1 MKKCCI
7 VVTLNGDLVVES
19 IWINKTTQQRQRICS
34 IRADYGNFHSIY
46 RRKTRTSVLI
56 PFFFFFFSLN
66 STCNLSSFFFP
77 LFFFFYFTSSPLSP
91 ISGPSVIMSN
101 PPAVQQGLFVATP
114 TRIDLLQSPGVDPQ
128 IPDIEEAHHDLLL
141 PPSVLELQS
150 QQQQQHTPG
159 SADFGDSTS
168 SNPTTASLNSQ
179 PITPLGTLHE
189 YPSSHTA
196 ISSQTPS
203 TIDDHDD
210 EIHIV
215 AEQPPQL
222 HDPLGFEYYDLD
234 QLPSSRA
241 SLADEPLSPTTDP
254 TGGLRRRGSKIVNRL
269 RELTKSREE
278 LTFPSQGTPTVT
290 SSPGVLKK
298 LGSSIKRRVSNPILE
313 TKPAK

>member
-1 MKKCCI
+1 
-7 VVTLNGDLVVES
+7 
-19 IWINKTTQQRQRICS
+19 
-34 IRADYGNFHSIY
+34 
-46 RRKTRTSVLI
+46 
-56 PFFFFFFSLN
+56 
-66 STCNLSSFFFP
+66 
-77 LFFFFYFTSSPLSP
+77 
-91 ISGPSVIMSN
+91 MSN
-101 PPAVQQGLFVATP
+101 PAVQQGLFVATP

-128 IPDIEEAHHDLLL
+128 MPDNIEEAPRDLLL

-150 QQQQQHTPG
+150 QQQHQQLQLPLQPQQLQG
-159 SADFGDSTS
+159 SASDLGDYAS
-168 SNPTTASLNSQ
+168 SNPTTASLHSQ

-203 TIDDHDD
+203 TIDDHHDL

-241 SLADEPLSPTTDP
+241 SLADEPVGGPSSTDP

-313 TKPAK
+313 TKPAKWWNTNKNNTHTQNPAVLESWIYLQKLELTTWWVITKSLI